1 MNEVISLRLCYNT
14 YNLYGH
20 VSEVAL
26 NGSLCA
32 LQVLESDLG
41 TLRWSARRII
51 DDTPSREFN
60 YFKLLPLLPLGPFSP
75 YMISKSVQSWLM
87 L

>member
-1 MNEVISLRLCYNT
+1 M
-14 YNLYGH
+14 LYGH

-41 TLRWSARRII
+41 ILRWSARRII

-60 YFKLLPLLPLGPFSP
+60 YFKLYLYSLYCFRPILTIHDIK
-75 YMISKSVQSWLM
+75 ISAVMAYALKS
-87 L
+87 